1 MSGGGPRRG
10 RDPRKSIRPIV
21 FFVLQSRPPAAL
33 LPSPRSR
40 SAKRLKRE
48 SQPARPTP
56 PPSLVRVRARSYCHS
71 DALGLCSGSS
81 HESRARRPVPPN
93 EPPRLSE
100 GRPPLGLNRPADGV
114 QDLHDLLLG
123 VHVPVPVLFAVTEL
137 LSVLD
142 EHLEPPRRRG
152 GAIPLDLDV
161 LRWRWRWRW
170 RMASAS
176 LTATQH
182 KQRGDPFLWGF
193 WRETR
198 RSMKASTGPGKG
210 VRTQGARAG
219 PKGRLPSLASA
230 FLPSSR
236 GDPQPRS
243 DGVRRESDWVFV
255 VGKGRRVPTSAGYL
269 ARMALHMALYLLKYP
284 QAPQYVIFNFTM
296 TVPSLSFARSLSS
309 SLLQTRILW
318 PK

>member
-1 MSGGGPRRG
+1 MRVERG
-10 RDPRKSIRPIV
+10 RATARTRPAQKYKANR

-137 LSVLD
+137 LGVLD

-161 LRWRWRWRW
+161 LRWRWRW

-236 GDPQPRS
+236 A
-243 DGVRRESDWVFV
+243 RRPPAEE
-255 VGKGRRVPTSAGYL
+255 RRGSTGE
-269 ARMALHMALYLLKYP
+269 
-284 QAPQYVIFNFTM
+284 
-296 TVPSLSFARSLSS
+296 
-309 SLLQTRILW
+309 
-318 PK
+318 

>member
-1 MSGGGPRRG
+1 MRVERG
-10 RDPRKSIRPIV
+10 RATARTRPAQKYKANL
-21 FFVLQSRPPAAL
+21 FFCSSVSPAGRSVAL
-33 LPSPRSR
+33 PAIPLCQKTEEREPA
-40 SAKRLKRE
+40 SA
-48 SQPARPTP
+48 AD
-56 PPSLVRVRARSYCHS
+56 PPSVPCARARARSYCHS

-137 LSVLD
+137 LGVLD

-152 GAIPLDLDV
+152 GAVPLDLDV

-182 KQRGDPFLWGF
+182 KQRGDPFLWGILESDEANDEGEHGAGKGGASPVSEG
-193 WRETR
+193 RVEGASAVPGLRLPPEAR
-198 RSMKASTGPGKG
+198 RPPAEERRGSTG
-210 VRTQGARAG
+210 
-219 PKGRLPSLASA
+219 
-230 FLPSSR
+230 
-236 GDPQPRS
+236 
-243 DGVRRESDWVFV
+243 E
-255 VGKGRRVPTSAGYL
+255 
-269 ARMALHMALYLLKYP
+269 
-284 QAPQYVIFNFTM
+284 
-296 TVPSLSFARSLSS
+296 
-309 SLLQTRILW
+309 
-318 PK
+318 

>member
-21 FFVLQSRPPAAL
+21 FFCSSVSPAGRSVAL
-33 LPSPRSR
+33 PAIPLCQKTEEREPA
-40 SAKRLKRE
+40 SA
-48 SQPARPTP
+48 AN
-56 PPSLVRVRARSYCHS
+56 PPSVPCARARARSYCHS

-81 HESRARRPVPPN
+81 HESRARRPIPPN

-219 PKGRLPSLASA
+219 LKGRLPSLASA
-230 FLPSSR
+230 FLPRR

-255 VGKGRRVPTSAGYL
+255 VGKGRRVPTAEGNL

-296 TVPSLSFARSLSS
+296 TVPCPVPLFRSLA
-309 SLLQTRILW
+309 L
-318 PK
+318 